1 MQYGLGDSR
10 IHIYCYL
17 SQLLFQYYYFAG
29 PTQTNGDSQQRNTA
43 AAPLSSPAGRDVVD
57 NVPSTDDTR
66 AAQPA
71 PAGSGT
77 SGRPAGEAHPDGSF
91 EDSADP
97 PVQVANNLASSVVAP
112 LPAPLPTGTSHP
124 TPTAGGEFESSAN
137 LQTQEQGS
145 GQISSPPT
153 LAAGPATQADPMTG
167 NVFVFR
173 CIKLLWND
181 HNNIRKVT
189 YKHSP
194 KLKTARLDC
203 LEY

>member
-17 SQLLFQYYYFAG
+17 SQLLFQYYLAG
-29 PTQTNGDSQQRNTA
+29 PTQTNGDSQQRNKA
-43 AAPLSSPAGRDVVD
+43 AAPLSSPAGRDLVD
-57 NVPSTDDTR
+57 NVTDDTP

-77 SGRPAGEAHPDGSF
+77 SGRPAGEADPDSIF
-91 EDSADP
+91 EDSTDP
-97 PVQVANNLASSVVAP
+97 PVQVANNLASSVLAP

-124 TPTAGGEFESSAN
+124 TPTAGGEVEGYPN
-137 LQTQEQGS
+137 LQTQEEES

-167 NVFVFR
+167 NVFVFL
-173 CIKLLWND
+173 CIKFAVEWQQ
-181 HNNIRKVT
+181 
-189 YKHSP
+189 
-194 KLKTARLDC
+194 
-203 LEY
+203 